1 MKMFKASIIALS
13 VLGLVACKPSVEHR
27 EKNELRVD
35 TFEVGSPL
43 TSQHRSFNGQVM
55 PAELTSLSFRL
66 DGEISSILVQE
77 GDNVTKGQ
85 VVAILD
91 DAKAKQNL
99 TDAQAKYELALKQFK
114 RGQELRHN
122 KMISS
127 ADLDEL
133 SASFKLAEA
142 NLGTAKLRVVY
153 TRLKAPFDGV
163 VSSVDKQKF
172 ENTSPGEMVVS
183 IYQDEKVYVKLNV
196 SDTVLAMLKP
206 ELSSERYQ
214 PTATFAGH
222 DGTYTVSYLEH
233 TSELHPD
240 SQTYE
245 FWLSMPQIEQRIL
258 PGTSAQVSVD
268 LVKAGLNTIQGYQL
282 PMTAVDT
289 GVNSQDFFAW
299 KLEDNIAHRYP
310 ISVSQINGSGALISG
325 GVDTG
330 DIIIN
335 SNLRKLREGMEIKG
349 AQQ

>member
-1 MKMFKASIIALS
+1 MKWYKVSLIATS
-13 VLGLVACKPSVEHR
+13 VLALAACKPSVEHR
-27 EKNELRVD
+27 DKNPLRVD

-43 TSQHRSFNGQVM
+43 TSLHRSFNGQVM
-55 PAELTSLSFRL
+55 PAELTPLSFRL

-77 GDNVTKGQ
+77 GDTVAKGQ

-114 RGQELRHN
+114 RGQDLRFS

-127 ADLDEL
+127 AELDEL
-133 SASFKLAEA
+133 GANFKLAEA
-142 NLGTAKLRVVY
+142 NLNTAKLRVVY

-163 VSSVDKQKF
+163 VSSVDKQNF
-172 ENTSPGEMVVS
+172 ENTSPGETVVAV
-183 IYQDEKVYVKLNV
+183 YQEDKVYVKLNV

-206 ELSSERYQ
+206 ELSSDSYQ
-214 PTATFAGH
+214 PTVTFAGH
-222 DGTYTVSYLEH
+222 DGTYTISYLEH

-240 SQTYE
+240 SKTYE
-245 FWLSMPQIEQRIL
+245 FWLSMPQIEQRVL

-282 PMTAVDT
+282 PITAVDT
-289 GVNSQDFFAW
+289 GVNPQDFFTW
-299 KLEDNIAHRYP
+299 KLENNIAHRYP
-310 ISVSQINGSGALISG
+310 IAVSEINGSGALVTG
-325 GVDTG
+325 GINAG
-330 DIIIN
+330 DVIIN
-335 SNLRKLREGMEIKG
+335 SHLRKLREGMEIKG